1 METLESTPFKPL
13 LQIDSPAKTK
23 DVVVK
28 VSMNSELTA
37 EEEFFTLV
45 IIISFI
51 CLALIFLLIGLV
63 IKFRLQKREYKR
75 VTYEQNILYRKGSF
89 EDMVRLTDEDREV
102 LEGRRSMKS
111 LAAVSLMTSGAS
123 LAAQQYLKK

>member
-1 METLESTPFKPL
+1 LETLESTPFKPL

-123 LAAQQYLKK
+123 LTAQ